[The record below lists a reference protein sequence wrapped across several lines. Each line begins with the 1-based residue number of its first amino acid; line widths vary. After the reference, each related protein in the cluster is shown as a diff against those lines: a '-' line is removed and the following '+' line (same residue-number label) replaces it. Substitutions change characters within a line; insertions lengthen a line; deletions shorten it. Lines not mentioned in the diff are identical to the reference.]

1 MNIKRAC
8 IISIVLCVLITAG
21 ALYVAVDAY
30 KGKQT
35 SGIDGLPPQF
45 DILVEAWNMIN
56 AEYVDKD
63 KLDAVELS
71 QGAVKGMID
80 ALDDDYSAYIEP
92 EIYDLEL
99 QNLKGKY
106 QGIGAYVGERDE
118 QMVIIAPMKGSP
130 AEEAGLEPGDI
141 ILAVDGTST
150 DGKSVTEVALI
161 IQGPA
166 GTPVMLSILKNEAEE
181 PVDVK
186 IVRGEIKLE
195 TVVTERRENIGYIQ
209 LVGFLQ
215 TSDQDLREGL
225 QEIIGA
231 GVDGIVLD
239 LRNNP
244 GGLLNVAVNVASEFI
259 SDGVVVDVVDSEG
272 IHSSQSARKGG
283 VALDIPMVVLVN
295 EGSASASEV
304 VAGALQDYGR
314 ATIIG
319 TQTFGKG
326 SVQIIRTLEDGSAIH
341 LTIARWLTPKGHP
354 LQGVGVTPDIES
366 ELEGD
371 ELVEF
376 AANYLNG
383 KTSDTKVSDIS

>member
-1 MNIKRAC
+1 
-8 IISIVLCVLITAG
+8 
-21 ALYVAVDAY
+21 
-30 KGKQT
+30 
-35 SGIDGLPPQF
+35 
-45 DILVEAWNMIN
+45 
-56 AEYVDKD
+56 
-63 KLDAVELS
+63 
-71 QGAVKGMID
+71 
-80 ALDDDYSAYIEP
+80 
-92 EIYDLEL
+92 
-99 QNLKGKY
+99 
-106 QGIGAYVGERDE
+106 
-118 QMVIIAPMKGSP
+118 MVIIAPMKGSP

-259 SDGVVVDVVDSEG
+259 SVGVVVDVVDSEG
-272 IHSSQSARKGG
+272 VHSSQSARKGG

-304 VAGALQDYGR
+304 VAGAFRIRESDNHRLHRRSQGQRPDYSNAGR
-314 ATIIG
+314 RLCNSPHNCA
-319 TQTFGKG
+319 
-326 SVQIIRTLEDGSAIH
+326 
-341 LTIARWLTPKGHP
+341 WLHQKAP
-354 LQGVGVTPDIES
+354 LQAGSNAGYRKLT
-366 ELEGD
+366 
-371 ELVEF
+371 
-376 AANYLNG
+376 
-383 KTSDTKVSDIS
+383 